1 MSGRKLKAELSNLIR
16 SRIPLTDAEVAAC
29 DPTDLFQMALVAL
42 EGIREVGSNGG
53 KWVEMIQYTVALS
66 KGDAWCM
73 AACQAA
79 VRFVEL
85 YAGKTSPLAV
95 GGHCLTVF
103 KQSEN
108 CRVTVPEE
116 GDLIVY
122 QHGDTNSGH
131 VEGIIEIYKG
141 LFAFTMGG
149 NTSSGPGVV
158 SEGDGEYFRMRT
170 LRGPT
175 GNMKIYGYLRPF
187 PRAEILADAKFDKD
201 EHPKKEAVWVKA
213 EEA

>member
-1 MSGRKLKAELSNLIR
+1 
-16 SRIPLTDAEVAAC
+16 
-29 DPTDLFQMALVAL
+29 MALAAL
-42 EGIREVGSNGG
+42 EGVREVGNNQG
-53 KWVEMIQYTVALS
+53 KWVEMIQYTVNLS

-85 YAGKTSPLAV
+85 TLGIQSKLAV
-95 GGHCLTVF
+95 GGHCISVF
-103 KQSEN
+103 KQSSD
-108 CRVTVPEE
+108 CQVAVPEE

-122 QHGDTNSGH
+122 QHGDSFKGH

-149 NTSSGPGVV
+149 NTSSGPGVE
-158 SEGDGEYFRMRT
+158 SEGDGQYFRMRT

-175 GNMKIYGYLRPF
+175 GTMKIYGYLRPF
-187 PRAEILADAKFDKD
+187 PKIEAKAEWRFDLEGHK
-201 EHPKKEAVWVKA
+201 PRA
-213 EEA
+213 EEALKAEA